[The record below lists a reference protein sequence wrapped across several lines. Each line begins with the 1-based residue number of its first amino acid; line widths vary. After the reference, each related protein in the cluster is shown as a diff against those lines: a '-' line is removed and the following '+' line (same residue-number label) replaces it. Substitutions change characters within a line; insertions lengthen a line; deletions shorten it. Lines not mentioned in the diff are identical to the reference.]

1 MWLKLSIHLQ
11 EAEFKGV
18 SAQFK
23 MSREARKNRE
33 IEQEFFINFTIFC
46 VFNIK
51 SKEISWRVRGEEKEE
66 KSKF

>member
-1 MWLKLSIHLQ
+1 
-11 EAEFKGV
+11 
-18 SAQFK
+18 

-33 IEQEFFINFTIFC
+33 REQEFFINFTIFC

>member
-1 MWLKLSIHLQ
+1 MLNLKCQ
-11 EAEFKGV
+11 EK
-18 SAQFK
+18 
-23 MSREARKNRE
+23 REKIER
-33 IEQEFFINFTIFC
+33 EQEFFINFTIFC